1 MAGAMG
7 STAKTMAAVNQQ
19 LKVEDIQ
26 KTMMNFEKESSK
38 MDTAGELS
46 KLFYRSIYPS
56 HLEIGWPIW

>member
-26 KTMMNFEKESSK
+26 RTMMNFEKESAK

-46 KLFYRSIYPS
+46 EWIATL
-56 HLEIGWPIW
+56 